1 MDKAKKYASQCYI
14 LNISRHDMRENEIL
28 VLNFNFQEEVKA
40 LEKTK
45 ASLAQ
50 ELVNLSNRLEEL
62 EDDSKELEKVKASYE
77 VRFFQ

>member
-1 MDKAKKYASQCYI
+1 MLRNVTLL